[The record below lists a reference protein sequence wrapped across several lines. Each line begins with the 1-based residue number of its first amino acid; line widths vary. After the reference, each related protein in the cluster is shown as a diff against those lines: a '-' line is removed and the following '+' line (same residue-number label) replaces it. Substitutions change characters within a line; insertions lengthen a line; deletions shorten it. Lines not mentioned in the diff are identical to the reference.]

1 MTTKDEDD
9 IPALSLSLG
18 QQLRVDQSIL
28 QNVDVKPPT
37 EENTGKWEIDPKS
50 SFVEPIAEESDEHF
64 VYDDKEK
71 DVYIPGSNLSHKQ
84 VLDVVI

>member
-1 MTTKDEDD
+1 M
-9 IPALSLSLG
+9 
-18 QQLRVDQSIL
+18 

-50 SFVEPIAEESDEHF
+50 SFVAPIAEESDEQI

-71 DVYIPGSNLSHKQ
+71 DKGHFI
-84 VLDVVI
+84 

>member
-1 MTTKDEDD
+1 MTTKDE

-28 QNVDVKPPT
+28 QNVDVKPAA
-37 EENTGKWEIDPKS
+37 EENTGKWEIDLKS
-50 SFVEPIAEESDEHF
+50 SFVEPIAEELDEQF

-71 DVYIPGSNLSHKQ
+71 DVDVPGSNLSHKQ